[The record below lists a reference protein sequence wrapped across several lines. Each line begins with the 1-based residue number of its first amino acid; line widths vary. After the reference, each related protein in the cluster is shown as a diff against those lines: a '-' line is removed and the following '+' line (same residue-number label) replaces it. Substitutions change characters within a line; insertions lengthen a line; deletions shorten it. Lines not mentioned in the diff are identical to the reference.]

1 MSSISFIQFSEE
13 PSFVYLCVDNIIQEK
28 LKALYPEDSVTII
41 PYDDHVII
49 NVKGS
54 PPPPDE
60 VFMIVDASTPPPPPP
75 PPDGGKIL
83 LIKTSS
89 SLSDA
94 QISSFLQSLATNID
108 IITIRKFLDKISEKK
123 GGKKRFNKSTNR
135 RRRSSKKRG
144 TQRKQKRRQRRASRR
159 AY

>member
-1 MSSISFIQFSEE
+1 MSSIYFICFSNQ
-13 PSFVYLCVDNIIQEK
+13 PLFVYLCVDDDIIEK
-28 LKALYPEDSVTII
+28 LKAKYPQEVTII
-41 PYDDHVII
+41 KHDNNFII
-49 NVKGS
+49 KVEGS
-54 PPPPDE
+54 PPDDDD

-75 PPDGGKIL
+75 PGGGKIR

-89 SLSDA
+89 TSSDA
-94 QISSFLQSLATNID
+94 QISSFLQLLAINID
-108 IITIRKFLDKISEKK
+108 INTIRSIFEKINEKM

-135 RRRSSKKRG
+135 RSRSSKKRG

>member
-28 LKALYPEDSVTII
+28 LKALYPEDSVTIN
-41 PYDDHVII
+41 PYDDHFII

-54 PPPPDE
+54 PPPEDD
-60 VFMIVDASTPPPPPP
+60 VFMIVDASTSPPPP

-89 SLSDA
+89 SLTDA
-94 QISSFLQSLATNID
+94 QISSFLQSLARNID

-135 RRRSSKKRG
+135 RRRSSKKRA
-144 TQRKQKRRQRRASRR
+144 TQRKQKRRQRRGSRR